1 MNDSLRTDIFL
12 RYVPETIACACIFL
26 GARDLGV
33 PLPEE
38 PPWWEA
44 FDADR
49 PAIESICRILIAM
62 YRRKRVSQFEQ
73 LPVC

>member
-12 RYVPETIACACIFL
+12 RYMPETIACACIFL
-26 GARDLGV
+26 AARDLSI

-49 PAIESICRILIAM
+49 STIENICRILIHL
-62 YRRKRVSQFEQ
+62 YRRKKVKIFGM
-73 LPVC
+73 